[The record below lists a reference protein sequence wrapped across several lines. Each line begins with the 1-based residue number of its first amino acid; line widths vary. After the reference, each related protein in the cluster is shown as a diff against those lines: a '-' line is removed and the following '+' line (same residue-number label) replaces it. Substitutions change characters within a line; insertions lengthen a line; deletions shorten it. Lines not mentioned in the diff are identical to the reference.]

1 MQIEVNDAE
10 IFDTWV
16 KGAIGRRDKWSSR
29 YVIDYPFPNL
39 CFVLNLFVSSEEATK
54 LYKAAP
60 SFSYWDPAVIEAFI
74 KYGVTEDPSGPPGAV
89 KLKGPVWLVRAFH
102 VFSFG

>member
-29 YVIDYPFPNL
+29 YVINL
-39 CFVLNLFVSSEEATK
+39 ISARASVLNLSIPSEEATK

-74 KYGVTEDPSGPPGAV
+74 KYGVTEDPSGPSGAV
-89 KLKGPVWLVRAFH
+89 KLKGPVWLVSGFH